1 MLLMNKRVLT
11 LLLSCLLLWAVVAAP
26 ASAAA
31 PDPNLSGVPGTWAP
45 GATPSNLNP
54 NYPVI
59 LFVQGLTANAGTW
72 YKTNDMY
79 QTAYNNGYQTAFVEL
94 YDSGGPSKN
103 MWDNGKLLADK
114 IVEIS
119 KAFPGKKLVIVAH
132 SKGGVDSQTALVH
145 YGAYPYVSHVVT
157 LGSPHHG
164 SQLADLAY
172 SDWAGWLAELI
183 GYKTEGTYSMQTSYM
198 NYFRSI
204 TDTHANAS
212 KNKIYTFAGDGW
224 HDSGPIYL
232 LGGLYLSKFGANDG
246 VVTVASAHNPK
257 GTMVKIGPW
266 DHKVVHNGTPMFP
279 LIKPYLTATAGLAAE
294 AEGSGQSAARAT
306 GPLDLVQPGSTLI
319 RGGKHES
326 TAVERF
332 LVENDVRSITF
343 DWIADQPADR
353 LELIAPN
360 GEKRTID
367 VKVEQDQ
374 EMFKNGWHHTAVV
387 TKPEQGEWTLQAQSK
402 KPGAHLLTVQYD
414 SALSDS
420 LKLTTKDKHKFR
432 IETDGSGLSSNKLN
446 VRYNVNFIPEQ
457 GTPGKKQIQSLKK
470 QAVAGA
476 NNELDLTAAQEP
488 GVYQTSVEVQGV
500 TAQGVPFERSMLR
513 SVYVDKQGGRH

>member
-1 MLLMNKRVLT
+1 MNKRVLT

-31 PDPNLSGVPGTWAP
+31 PEPNLSGVPGTWAP

-54 NYPVI
+54 NYPVL
-59 LFVQGLTANAGTW
+59 LFVQGFISNAGTW

-79 QTAYNNGYQTAFVEL
+79 QMAYNNGYQTAFVEL

-132 SKGGVDSQTALVH
+132 SKGGLDSQTALVH
-145 YGAYPYVSHVVT
+145 YGAYPYVSHLVT

-172 SDWAGWLAELI
+172 SNWAEWLVDLI
-183 GYKTEGTYSMQTSYM
+183 GLKTEGTYSLQTSYM
-198 NYFRSI
+198 KHFRSI
-204 TDTHANAS
+204 TDSHANAS
-212 KNKIYTFAGDGW
+212 KNKIYTFAGDVW
-224 HDSGPIYL
+224 HDSNPIFL
-232 LGGLYLSKFGANDG
+232 AGGLYLSIFGQNDG
-246 VVTVASAHNPK
+246 VVTVSNAHNPK
-257 GTMVKIGPW
+257 GSMVKIGPW
-266 DHKVVHNGTPMFP
+266 DHKVIHNGTPMFP
-279 LIKPYLTATAGLAAE
+279 LIKPYLTVPAGLTAE
-294 AEGSGQSAARAT
+294 AESSRQSVAQEAN
-306 GPLDLVQPGSTLI
+306 PLEWVQPGSTLI
-319 RGGKHES
+319 RGGKHEN

-332 LVENDVRSITF
+332 LVENDVRSVTF

-360 GEKRTID
+360 GEKRTVD

-374 EMFKNGWHHTAVV
+374 ELFKSAWHHTAVV
-387 TKPEQGEWTLQAQSK
+387 AKPEQGEWTLQAQSK

-420 LKLTTKDKHKFR
+420 LKLTTEDKQKFLV
-432 IETDGSGLSSNKLN
+432 ETDGNELPSNKLD
-446 VRYNVNFIPEQ
+446 VRYNVRFIPEQ
-457 GTPGKKQIQSLKK
+457 GNPGKKQIQPLKQ
-470 QAVAGA
+470 QAEAGA

-500 TAQGVPFERSMLR
+500 TAQGVPFERSLLR

>member
-11 LLLSCLLLWAVVAAP
+11 LLLSCLLLWTVVAAP

-114 IVEIS
+114 IAEIS

-145 YGAYPYVSHVVT
+145 YGAYPYVSNVIT

-183 GYKTEGTYSMQTSYM
+183 GYKSEGTYSMQTSYM

-204 TDTHANAS
+204 TDSHANVS

-224 HDSGPIYL
+224 HDSSLIYL
-232 LGGLYLSKFGANDG
+232 AGGLYLSKYGSNDG
-246 VVTVASAHNPK
+246 VVTVNSAHNPK

-279 LIKPYLTATAGLAAE
+279 LIKPYLTAAAGLAAE
-294 AEGSGQSAARAT
+294 PVSSGQSAARET
-306 GPLDLVQPGSTLI
+306 KPVELVQPGSTLI

-332 LVENDVRSITF
+332 PVENDVRSITF

-360 GEKRTID
+360 GVKRTID

-374 EMFKNGWHHTAVV
+374 ELFKNGWHHTAVV
-387 TKPEQGEWTLQAQSK
+387 AKPEQGEWTLQAQSK

-420 LKLTTKDKHKFR
+420 LKLTTQDKQKFR
-432 IETDGSGLSSNKLN
+432 VETDGSGLSSNKLN
-446 VRYNVNFIPEQ
+446 VRYNVSFIPEQ
-457 GTPGKKQIQSLKK
+457 GNPGKKQIQSLKK
-470 QAVAGA
+470 QAATGA

-500 TAQGVPFERSMLR
+500 TAQGVPFERSLLR

>member
-1 MLLMNKRVLT
+1 MKKRVLT

-31 PDPNLSGVPGTWAP
+31 PEPNLSGVPGTWAP

-54 NYPVI
+54 NYPVL
-59 LFVQGLTANAGTW
+59 LFVQGFISNAGTW

-79 QTAYNNGYQTAFVEL
+79 QEAYNNGYQTAFVEL

-145 YGAYPYVSHVVT
+145 YGAYPYVSHLVT

-172 SDWAGWLAELI
+172 SNWAEWLVDLI
-183 GYKTEGTYSMQTSYM
+183 GLKTEGTYSLQTSYM
-198 NYFRSI
+198 KHFRSI
-204 TDTHANAS
+204 TDSHANAS
-212 KNKIYTFAGDGW
+212 KNKIYTFAGDVW
-224 HDSGPIYL
+224 YDSNPIFL
-232 LGGLYLSKFGANDG
+232 AGGLYLSIFGSNDG
-246 VVTVASAHNPK
+246 VVTVSSAHHPK
-257 GTMVKIGPW
+257 GSMVKIGPW
-266 DHKVVHNGTPMFP
+266 DHKMIHNGTPMFP
-279 LIKPYLTATAGLAAE
+279 LIKPYLTVPAGLAAE
-294 AEGSGQSAARAT
+294 AEGSRQSVAQEAN
-306 GPLDLVQPGSTLI
+306 PLEWAQPGSTLI

-326 TAVERF
+326 TAAERF

-360 GEKRTID
+360 GEIRTVD

-374 EMFKNGWHHTAVV
+374 ELFKSAWHHTAVV
-387 TKPEQGEWTLQAQSK
+387 AKPEQGEWTLQAQSK

-420 LKLTTKDKHKFR
+420 LKLTTEDKQKFLV
-432 IETDGSGLSSNKLN
+432 ETDGNELPSNKLD
-446 VRYNVNFIPEQ
+446 VRYNVRFIPEQ
-457 GTPGKKQIQSLKK
+457 GNPGKKQIQPLKQ
-470 QAVAGA
+470 QAEAGA

-500 TAQGVPFERSMLR
+500 TAQGVPFERSLLR